1 MRPAC
6 EWFAHPFVPV
16 PGYGLVCPVL
26 SSRAR
31 ARRRNHQV
39 PRVPLPDVGITV
51 IREPCHRLFRGH
63 YSPFLA
69 PTDSFANPGWLSFP
83 SVFRLVAGVFAGCYQ
98 PRLRTRIFPT
108 LFLRIC
114 PVLPEPVPRRVPW
127 SAFAWFFLHVFGLP
141 KKENWSASR
150 LFPRTRFSAG
160 LLSRLQLFR
169 YVQASQFACLPDRS
183 YRCKLKLTGQP
194 RLFYVRAERAS
205 LPSHA
210 SDMLSARLQAI
221 GGTRTFTSQDSQL
234 CRLLTPL
241 PSFSEREG
249 LNPHGLLP
257 CYLRFAPTSRPVNGK
272 THY

>member
-1 MRPAC
+1 M
-6 EWFAHPFVPV
+6 
-16 PGYGLVCPVL
+16 
-26 SSRAR
+26 
-31 ARRRNHQV
+31 

-69 PTDSFANPGWLSFP
+69 PTDSFANPRWLSFP
-83 SVFRLVAGVFAGCYQ
+83 SVFRLVEGVFAGCYQ

-169 YVQASQFACLPDRS
+169 YVQGRG
-183 YRCKLKLTGQP
+183 R
-194 RLFYVRAERAS
+194 
-205 LPSHA
+205 
-210 SDMLSARLQAI
+210 
-221 GGTRTFTSQDSQL
+221 DSG
-234 CRLLTPL
+234 CPL
-241 PSFSEREG
+241 PPAQSRAGAVSA
-249 LNPHGLLP
+249 HGS
-257 CYLRFAPTSRPVNGK
+257 YLGCLASKRTLG
-272 THY
+272 

>member
-1 MRPAC
+1 M
-6 EWFAHPFVPV
+6 
-16 PGYGLVCPVL
+16 
-26 SSRAR
+26 
-31 ARRRNHQV
+31 

-69 PTDSFANPGWLSFP
+69 PTDSFANPRWLSFP
-83 SVFRLVAGVFAGCYQ
+83 SVFRLVEGVFAGCYQ

-241 PSFSEREG
+241 PSFSERDSRSSREPSEPPALPLRVGPGVGRASGAVCSRRIFQPPAKVRPLGG
-249 LNPHGLLP
+249 L
-257 CYLRFAPTSRPVNGK
+257 
-272 THY
+272 

>member
-69 PTDSFANPGWLSFP
+69 PTDSFANPRWLSCT
-83 SVFRLVAGVFAGCYQ
+83 SVFRLVEGVFAGCYQ

-114 PVLPEPVPRRVPW
+114 PVMPEPVPRRVPL
-127 SAFAWFFLHVFGLP
+127 SAFAWFFLNVFGLP

-221 GGTRTFTSQDSQL
+221 GGTVAVGTAIAR
-234 CRLLTPL
+234 CP
-241 PSFSEREG
+241 
-249 LNPHGLLP
+249 PH
-257 CYLRFAPTSRPVNGK
+257 RPVRAQLAH
-272 THY
+272 TVLT